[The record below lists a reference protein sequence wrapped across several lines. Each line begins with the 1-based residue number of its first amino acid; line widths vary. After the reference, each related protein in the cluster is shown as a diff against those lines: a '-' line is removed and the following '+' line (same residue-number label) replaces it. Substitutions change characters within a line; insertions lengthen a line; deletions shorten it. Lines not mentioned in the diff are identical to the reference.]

1 VVLVD
6 DHPLWRQSLRTV
18 VERSAG
24 LHVVAEA
31 ANGAEAVSL
40 CEQHRPDVVVMDMDL
55 PVLHGLDATRQI
67 GQRYGKDVKV
77 LVLSSSDDRAQV
89 LNAVRAAASGD
100 LGLRVVVAGGSALD
114 RRALES
120 LLAAAGFVVSNEPE
134 AQLTL
139 VALPIVGGLH
149 ALRGPLLA
157 LSDRVEPDVAL
168 ELLERR
174 TGGVGY
180 LLKDRVTDTAQ
191 LVEAVQR
198 VAAGEVVVDPEVVNG
213 LVQTQQHS
221 PLDLLSDRERHVLE
235 LMAQGRSN
243 QAIGERLHLSA
254 KTVEKHVTGIFTKLG
269 LEPTSDDHRRVLA
282 VILYLSAG

>member
-1 VVLVD
+1 
-6 DHPLWRQSLRTV
+6 
-18 VERSAG
+18 
-24 LHVVAEA
+24 
-31 ANGAEAVSL
+31 
-40 CEQHRPDVVVMDMDL
+40 MDL

-67 GQRYGKDVKV
+67 GERCGKDVKV

-89 LNAVRAAASGD
+89 LNAVRAGASGYLLKTARSAQILDAIRRIQQGELAFPPELASVVLAELRESAAAASGD
-100 LGLRVVVAGGSALD
+100 LGLRVAVAGGSALD